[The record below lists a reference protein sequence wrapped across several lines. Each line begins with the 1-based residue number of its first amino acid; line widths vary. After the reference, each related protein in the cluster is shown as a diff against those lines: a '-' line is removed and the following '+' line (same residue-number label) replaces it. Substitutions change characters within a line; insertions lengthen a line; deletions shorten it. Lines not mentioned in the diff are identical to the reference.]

1 MEQRGKVLQ
10 FGKDERDWLKE
21 FLTAN
26 PAPRI
31 ITFMPPSVMDAA
43 LKNED
48 LANLCTMKATSYYD
62 DGETVFF
69 MTDDD
74 AMGMGFEKSKLNFE
88 KKINGEGCKAVAFF
102 YAAAAEPDVSK
113 DGLDWPCWVLTIST
127 VKKMYR

>member
-1 MEQRGKVLQ
+1 MEQRGKILQ

-21 FLTAN
+21 FLAVN
-26 PAPRI
+26 PAPWI

-69 MTDDD
+69 MTDDE
-74 AMGMGFEKSKLNFE
+74 AMGMGFEKIKLNFE
-88 KKINGEGCKAVAFF
+88 KKISGEGCKAVAFF
-102 YAAAAEPDVSK
+102 YVAAAEPDVSK
-113 DGLDWPCWVLTIST
+113 DGMDWPCWVLTIST
-127 VKKMYR
+127 VRKKYK